1 MGHSELLIG
10 LMNWT
15 FQKILQTLPTMAGT
29 SKVDDDNLTT
39 SHGSSARNDMTYI
52 NSATK
57 VGDNSS
63 DDIVHKALNDDVQDE
78 NNESERNTKQKDNEM
93 DKTKK
98 KEELE
103 KRKEHEAALSEEE
116 LNSRREQS
124 KILKVQGNDHFGQ
137 GFWHEAAQSYT
148 KSLDVC
154 PLIYTCDRAIYLS
167 NRAAAYMKL
176 RDWEKAIEDCSEA
189 LKIGAPNDKPLERRA
204 HCYAQL
210 EEKYEQAVEDYES
223 LLKMYPERRNDY
235 AKKIEMIS
243 KLKDFG
249 NMCLKPFGLSTDSF
263 ENGTA
268 TGWRIFD
275 NSMEMLFML
284 SCVSDKML
292 SEHAFYYSLI
302 VEVLR
307 PMRPF
312 IVLLLKS

>member
-1 MGHSELLIG
+1 
-10 LMNWT
+10 
-15 FQKILQTLPTMAGT
+15 MAGT

-235 AKKIEMIS
+235 AKKIVDLKRAIDERNERMKNEMIS

-263 ENGTA
+263 EMVQQPG
-268 TGWRIFD
+268 GGYSI
-275 NSMEMLFML
+275 SM
-284 SCVSDKML
+284 K
-292 SEHAFYYSLI
+292 
-302 VEVLR
+302 
-307 PMRPF
+307 
-312 IVLLLKS
+312 KK